1 MPFEILETTVAD
13 VHQALRAG
21 ELSCAELVQR
31 YLDRIESVDRSGP
44 LLNSIITLNDNAL
57 ADARALDQ
65 AFAKKDDLSGPLHGI
80 PVLVKDQVETAGIM
94 TTFGS
99 IAMDGYLPAR
109 DAHVITRLRQA
120 GAVIL
125 GKTAMPDFATSW
137 FGVSSKAGISRN
149 PYALDHDPG
158 GSSGGTGAAIA
169 ANLATIG
176 VGEDTCGSIRLPA
189 SFNNLVGLKV
199 TPGLISRSGLSPLVA
214 FQDSAGPMC
223 RTVRDV
229 AALLNVLAGYD
240 ADDPLTATALIAGRP
255 DYVAG
260 LRTEALEGRTVG
272 VLRQAFGADDN
283 HAASAVNA
291 LMETALDCMRS
302 AGARTVDIV
311 VPDLDHYIEYTSL
324 YITHSRHDIDRF
336 LAARPNAPAR
346 SVREIHAAGA
356 YHRQLDLFEQIVEG
370 PEDPWSEP
378 DYYARYTARERFQQ
392 EVINAMGRASADLLV
407 FPTTRVPAPSRA
419 DLDAGKWTT
428 FTFPTNTLIGAQT
441 WMPSISV
448 PAGFTPAGLPVG
460 IEILGL
466 PYGEAPLLSWAYAYE
481 QHSKHRRAPAAC
493 A

>member
-1 MPFEILETTVAD
+1 
-13 VHQALRAG
+13 
-21 ELSCAELVQR
+21 
-31 YLDRIESVDRSGP
+31 
-44 LLNSIITLNDNAL
+44 
-57 ADARALDQ
+57 
-65 AFAKKDDLSGPLHGI
+65 
-80 PVLVKDQVETAGIM
+80 
-94 TTFGS
+94 
-99 IAMDGYLPAR
+99 
-109 DAHVITRLRQA
+109 
-120 GAVIL
+120 
-125 GKTAMPDFATSW
+125 
-137 FGVSSKAGISRN
+137 
-149 PYALDHDPG
+149 
-158 GSSGGTGAAIA
+158 
-169 ANLATIG
+169 
-176 VGEDTCGSIRLPA
+176 
-189 SFNNLVGLKV
+189 
-199 TPGLISRSGLSPLVA
+199 
-214 FQDSAGPMC
+214 MC

-272 VLRQAFGADDN
+272 VLRQAFGADDD

-378 DYYARYTARERFQQ
+378 DYYARYTARERFQRK
-392 EVINAMGRASADLLV
+392 VINAMGRASADLLV
-407 FPTTRVPAPSRA
+407 FPTTRVPAPSRV

-460 IEILGL
+460 IELLGL
-466 PYGEAPLLSWAYAYE
+466 PLGEAPLLSWAYAYE